1 MRHIEHAFDIK
12 APVTRAGSP
21 RAIGALYHR
30 RQQAETDRQSL
41 LPEETVTAAGL
52 SADPAEYQRRL
63 DEQADE
69 QIDSWAVELMR
80 DMSIRTGV
88 LGVLEEFGHACRL
101 DEDGILRVFSAGG
114 GAPATA
120 GRTADG
126 RLMLPA
132 VSLRYLVPGLRR
144 EVADARQR
152 LIGYLVASFAE
163 LVYI

>member
-1 MRHIEHAFDIK
+1 MSPKVAA
-12 APVTRAGSP
+12 API
-21 RAIGALYHR
+21 IGATPSM
-30 RQQAETDRQSL
+30 ASSL
-41 LPEETVTAAGL
+41 FPEETVTAAGL

-63 DEQADE
+63 DEQPDA
-69 QIDSWAVELMR
+69 QIDSWAIELMR

-88 LGVLEEFGHACRL
+88 LTVLEEFGHACGL
-101 DEDGILRVFSAGG
+101 DEDGILRVFSSGG

-120 GRTADG
+120 GHTADG

-144 EVADARQR
+144 EVADARRR
-152 LIGYLVASFAE
+152 LIGYLVASFEE